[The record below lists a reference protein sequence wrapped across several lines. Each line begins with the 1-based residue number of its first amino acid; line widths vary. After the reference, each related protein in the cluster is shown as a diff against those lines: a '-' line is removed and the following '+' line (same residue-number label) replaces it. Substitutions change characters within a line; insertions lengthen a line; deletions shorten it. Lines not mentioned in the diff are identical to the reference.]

1 MSNKRFVMNNCEDCP
16 YIEFEEYTS
25 NVEFP
30 FVKAFF
36 HCTKTDLY
44 VRGFLSYQNKDG
56 KNNIQLQ
63 KLFQY
68 CPMSSFEREFLE
80 WHTEIRSD

>member
-1 MSNKRFVMNNCEDCP
+1 MNKKIVLQDKCKDCI
-16 YIEFEEYTS
+16 YLEFEEYTP
-25 NVEFP
+25 NVGFP

-56 KNNIQLQ
+56 KNNISLQ

-68 CPMSSFEREFLE
+68 CPMSSSEREFLE